1 MLRNLFSV
9 ILAFTLFCC
18 GGTAIAQQNI
28 WIQIEAKRSQTQTE
42 TRLQEYYGQIG
53 PLSGYRLRSGW
64 HAVVLGPFDP
74 NEAQSELARLR
85 AERQIPGD
93 SFIADGSQFAERFW
107 PEGTPELTQDVARPS
122 LPKPQSSDNT
132 AQLIAAPEETLAES
146 RRAERTLTREER
158 ELVQTALQW
167 EGFYSARIDGDFG
180 PGTRR
185 SMNDYQLAKAYEA
198 TGVLSTQQRDE
209 LISTYRETLAAVGLR
224 VVLNEEA
231 GIEMKIPAARV
242 SFSRFEAP
250 FVHFDPVETGS
261 GYKVLL
267 ISQKGDRGTLTGLFE
282 VMQSLEI
289 VPLTGKREKSRDSFV
304 LTGQNA
310 KLQSYTYAQHK
321 NGIIKGFTLAWPP
334 EDAATMARIAEVM
347 RASFKPIGD
356 AALDESLGGAPE
368 ETGIDLL
375 AGLEIRKPIRA
386 RSGFFID
393 EKGTVLTTHEA
404 VAGCTRVTIADEFE
418 AEVRFSDEALGIA
431 VLAPK
436 TSLAPAVS
444 ASFLD
449 ASPRLRSDVAVA
461 GFSYEGALGA
471 PTLTFGTLSDSRG
484 LKGEEEVQRLA
495 MLVEPGDTGG
505 PVLDSA
511 GSVLGVLLPRVS
523 GTGKQLPENVQ
534 FAAKAEAIATRLDAA
549 GVSVARNSAGAAL
562 PSESLTTLAGD
573 MTVLVS
579 CWR

>member
-1 MLRNLFSV
+1 MLRNLFSTALT
-9 ILAFTLFCC
+9 IALLSL
-18 GGTAIAQQNI
+18 GGTATAQQDT
-28 WIQIEAKRSQTQTE
+28 WIQIEAKRSQAQTE
-42 TRLQEYYGQIG
+42 ARLQEYYGQIG

-64 HAVVLGPFDP
+64 HAVVLGPFDEV
-74 NEAQSELARLR
+74 EAQSELARLR
-85 AERQIPGD
+85 AERRIPGD
-93 SFIADGSQFAERFW
+93 SFIADGSQFSELFW
-107 PEGTPELTQDVARPS
+107 PKGTPELNREVARPS
-122 LPKPQSSDNT
+122 LPKPETSDNT
-132 AQLIAAPEETLAES
+132 AELVVAPEETLADS
-146 RRAERTLTREER
+146 RRAERSLTREER
-158 ELVQTALQW
+158 QLVQTALQW
-167 EGFYSARIDGDFG
+167 EGHYSARIDGDFG

-185 SMNDYQLAKAYEA
+185 SMNEYQLAKGYET

-209 LISTYRETLAAVGLR
+209 LVTSYRDTLAAVGLKA
-224 VVLNEEA
+224 VLNDKA
-231 GIEMKIPAARV
+231 GIELQIPAARV

-250 FVHFDPVETGS
+250 FVHYDPVETGS

-267 ISQKGDRGTLTGLFE
+267 ISQKGDRGTLTGLYE

-289 VPLTGKREKSRDSFV
+289 VPLTGERKKDRDSFV

-310 KLQSYTYAQHK
+310 KTHSYTYARHK
-321 NGIIKGFTLAWPP
+321 DGIIKGFTLAYPP
-334 EDAATMARIAEVM
+334 KDEATMTRIADVM
-347 RASFKPIGD
+347 RASFNPVGD

-404 VAGCTRVTIADEFE
+404 VSGCTRVTIADDFE
-418 AEVRFSDEALGIA
+418 AEVRFSDETLGIA

-436 TSLAPAVS
+436 TPLAPAVS

-484 LKGEEEVQRLA
+484 LNGEVEVQRLA

-505 PVLDSA
+505 PVLDAA
-511 GSVLGVLLPRVS
+511 GTVLGVLLPRVA
-523 GTGKQLPENVQ
+523 GTGKQLPEDVH
-534 FAAKAEAIATRLDAA
+534 FAAKSDAIASRLDAA
-549 GVSVARNSAGAAL
+549 GVSVTRNTTGEAL
-562 PSESLTTLAGD
+562 PSETLTTLAGD